1 MLYSDEI
8 YLINLYGDG
17 SNQLILLNRSTAYCV
32 LSHVRLISSACMEKK
47 LLFFLV
53 VVDGFK
59 FVLYVMFVA
68 IMSKVHTFPLFAIRP
83 LYLTMRWVVVF

>member
-8 YLINLYGDG
+8 YLINLYGAG
-17 SNQLILLNRSTAYCV
+17 SNQLILLNRSTYYWV
-32 LSHVRLISSACMEKK
+32 LSHVRLISSACMNKK